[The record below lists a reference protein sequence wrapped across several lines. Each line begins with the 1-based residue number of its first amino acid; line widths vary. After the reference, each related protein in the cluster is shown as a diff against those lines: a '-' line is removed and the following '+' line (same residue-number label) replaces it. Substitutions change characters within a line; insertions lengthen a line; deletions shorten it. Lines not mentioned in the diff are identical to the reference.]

1 MEKLNNNSLLP
12 PRWVLF
18 SLFIGLFLWVLLS
31 LKELVVLLVVSFCL
45 AYVVEPII
53 VKLEARKIKRP
64 VGAVIVFFSAIILLV
79 LLLLTAVPTVQREA
93 GSFFGNL
100 GSYFE
105 VARDRVKEIVQ
116 SVKEVLP
123 LPLQRLMGSETTGF
137 KIPTWSSFSTEAL
150 TKLVGS
156 IFGALLKG
164 YNLIFILANAILLPF
179 ITFYFIVDFKKIGAL
194 FVGLFSRDMR
204 PKVREILA
212 EINVYVSGFIRG
224 QILVGATLTVL
235 YWIGLGFAGIQ
246 LWFLL
251 GVISGFGNII
261 PYFGFL
267 AGIVSATIMA
277 LVTYGDLRHLVWV
290 WVIYACV
297 QGLESFVISPRILG
311 KNVGMSPLTII
322 LAIFIGGSLFGLLG
336 VLLAVPGAAVILV
349 LLRHIH
355 KAVISD
361 NE

>member
-1 MEKLNNNSLLP
+1 MDRSSNNSLLP

-18 SLFIGLFLWVLLS
+18 ALFIGLFIWLLLS

-53 VKLEARKIKRP
+53 ERLERKGVARP
-64 VGAVIVFFSAIILLV
+64 LGAVVVFVSAIIVIALLFF
-79 LLLLTAVPTVQREA
+79 TAVPTVEREA

-100 GSYFE
+100 GAYFE
-105 VARDRVKEIVQ
+105 VARERVREIIQ
-116 SVKEVLP
+116 TTREALP
-123 LPLQRLMGSETTGF
+123 APLKKLLGTENGL
-137 KIPTWSSFSTEAL
+137 KIPSWTSFSTDAI
-150 TKLVGS
+150 TKVLAG

-164 YNLIFILANAILLPF
+164 YNLIFILANVILLPF
-179 ITFYFIVDFKKIGAL
+179 ITFYFIVDFKRIGAYFVML
-194 FVGLFSRDMR
+194 FPRDR
-204 PKVREILA
+204 RQVVREILA

-235 YWIGLGFAGIQ
+235 YWFGLGIIGVQ

-267 AGIVSATIMA
+267 AGIVSSSIMA
-277 LVTYGDLRHLVWV
+277 LVTFGDLQHLVWV
-290 WVIYACV
+290 WIVYAVIQA
-297 QGLESFVISPRILG
+297 LESFVISPRILG

-336 VLLAVPGAAVILV
+336 VLLAVPGAAVALV
-349 LLRHIH
+349 LLRHLHRAI
-355 KAVISD
+355 ILD